1 MLKSLFKLY
10 GKTMEHLLVIA
21 LTTIFIATILNV
33 ILKKIGLPT
42 IIGYI
47 LSGLAIVYLFGL
59 QGIENDSL
67 SHLAEFGIVFLMFTI
82 GLEFSIG
89 HLKSMKKEV
98 FVYGFLQVFLSG
110 IVFSLL
116 AYYVASLEMKSAIIL
131 GFALSLSST
140 AIVLKVLNEN
150 NGIHSGYGRVTLGIL
165 LFQDLAVIPM
175 LLMISIFTTQD
186 QSLSY
191 LLLKTL
197 VSAIIVFFLLFVV
210 GKIFIER
217 FLEWIIQSESEEIFL
232 VSILLLVVSA
242 AFVADL
248 FGFSFSLGAFLAG
261 MTIAETKFRYR
272 VEADLVP
279 FRDILLGVFF
289 VTIGMQINLLVAWE
303 HIGLIFLL
311 LTSIMIGKGLILFA
325 LLSPFIQKRTALKSA
340 LSLFQV
346 GEFALA
352 IFALAKTNHLISA
365 QTGQILIVTV
375 VLSMIVTPFVLKN
388 IKKIADR
395 FFQEPVMEMDAL
407 SSTGYKD
414 HLIICGYGDL
424 GQNLAQRFKK
434 MHLLYVILEHD
445 IKLVQEG
452 RAAGEPIILA
462 NAAQKSVLEAVN
474 LRECLAIMIAVD
486 NAKKLRL
493 ICENIASFDE
503 DINTIVKVRNNSH
516 AAIIKDLKINHIV
529 NQSEEMAKIMMNEAV
544 KCRL

>member
-1 MLKSLFKLY
+1 
-10 GKTMEHLLVIA
+10 MEHLLVIA
-21 LTTIFIATILNV
+21 LTTILIATILNV
-33 ILKKIGLPT
+33 VLKKIGLPT

-47 LSGLAIVYLFGL
+47 FSGLAIVYIFGL
-59 QGIENDSL
+59 QGLENDSL

-82 GLEFSIG
+82 GLEFSIT
-89 HLKSMKKEV
+89 HLKAMKREV
-98 FVYGFLQVFLSG
+98 FLYGFLQVFLSG
-110 IVFSLL
+110 IIFSLM
-116 AYYVASLEMKSAIIL
+116 AYYIASLEIKSAIIL

-150 NGIHSGYGRVTLGIL
+150 NGIHSGYGRITLGVL
-165 LFQDLAVIPM
+165 LFQDLAVIPI

-197 VSAIIVFFLLFVV
+197 LSALFVFFLLFVV

-217 FLEWIIQSESEEIFL
+217 FLEWIIESESEEIFL

-242 AFVADL
+242 AFIADL

-303 HIGLIFLL
+303 HIFLIFALVMI
-311 LTSIMIGKGLILFA
+311 IMISKGLILFA
-325 LLSPFIQKRTALKSA
+325 LLLPFTQKRIAMKSA

-352 IFALAKTNHLISA
+352 IFALAKSNNLINLETS
-365 QTGQILIVTV
+365 QVLIVTV
-375 VLSMIVTPFVLKN
+375 VLSMILTPFVLKN
-388 IKKIADR
+388 LKKIVDVIIP
-395 FFQEPVMEMDAL
+395 EPAMEMEAL
-407 SSTGYKD
+407 TSTGYKD

-424 GQNLAQRFKK
+424 GEKLANKFKRL
-434 MHLLYVILEHD
+434 HLYYVILEHD
-445 IKLVQEG
+445 IKLVEKG
-452 RAAGEPIILA
+452 RAKGEPIILA

-474 LRECLAIMIAVD
+474 IRDSLAIMIAVD
-486 NAKKLRL
+486 NAKTLRL
-493 ICENIASFDE
+493 ICENIASFDA
-503 DINTIVKVRNNSH
+503 DINTVVKVRNSSH
-516 AAIIKDLKINHIV
+516 AEIIQDLKVNHIV
-529 NQSEEMAKIMMNEAV
+529 NQSEEMAKILMNEAV